1 MNTTRKTRDVWT
13 ILSLAILAGYGLFLL
28 YPLFKI
34 LNGALVDEAGN
45 FSLQWFQRFFND
57 TYYWRILGNSFK
69 VSISATLTTIIIGY
83 PLAYFFNLYEVKGRK
98 FIQVLIILSAM
109 SAPFIGA
116 YAWIQL
122 LGRNG
127 FVTLFLKDNF
137 GINLPTIYGFNG
149 IVLVLTLQLIPLVF
163 MYISGALKKID
174 RSLIEASESMGV
186 TGVNRFFKV
195 IVPLTIPTVLAAAIL
210 IFMRSFS
217 DFGTP
222 LLIGEGYRV
231 FTVEIYQQ
239 FMGEV
244 TRNYNLASTI
254 SIIAV
259 VITASIFLFQKYLS
273 NRFSFQMHSINSIE
287 RKKPKLLSNVLIHLF
302 VYGTVLLSFL
312 PQIVVAYQSFQN
324 TSGKLFVKGY
334 SLNSYRM
341 ALFRV
346 GEAIPNTLY
355 IGGLA
360 IVFTVLIS
368 VLIAYLVVRR
378 SNAIN
383 NFMDTVSMIPYIV
396 PGSVVA
402 IGLIMAFNAP
412 PLVLVG
418 TVTIMVISLVIR
430 RSPYTIRSSVA
441 ILQQI
446 PMSIE
451 EASISLGASKMKT
464 FFRITLP
471 MMAPGV
477 ISGAILSWVTIITE
491 LSGGILLYGPKTL
504 TLTIAIYSF
513 VSRGS
518 YGYAAALATILSVFT
533 AISLLIYMRV
543 SGSDDITL

>member
-1 MNTTRKTRDVWT
+1 MFKKNKPRDIWT
-13 ILSLAILAGYGLFLL
+13 ILSLSVLAGYGLFLI

-34 LNGALVDEAGN
+34 LNGSLVDDAGN
-45 FSLQWFQRFFND
+45 FTLKWFQMFFQD
-57 TYYWRILGNSFK
+57 PYYFRILGNSFK
-69 VSISATLTTIIIGY
+69 VSLSVTLITLIVGY

-98 FIQVLIILSAM
+98 LIQILIILSSM

-127 FVTLFLKDNF
+127 MITRLVRSLTGFNM
-137 GINLPTIYGFNG
+137 PTIYGFNG
-149 IVLVLTLQLIPLVF
+149 ILLVQTLQLVPLVF

-174 RSLIEASESMGV
+174 RSLIEASENMGI
-186 TGVNRFFKV
+186 TGVKRLFKV
-195 IVPLTIPTVLAAAIL
+195 IIPLTIPTVLAAAIL
-210 IFMRSFS
+210 IFMRAFS

-222 LLIGEGYRV
+222 LLLGEGYRV

-244 TRNYNLASTI
+244 TRNYNFASTI
-254 SIIAV
+254 SIITV
-259 VITASIFLFQKYLS
+259 LITASIFLIQKYLS
-273 NRFSFQMHSINSIE
+273 NRFSFSMHSINSIE
-287 RKKPKLLSNVLIHLF
+287 RKKLKGLRNFLVHLYIYF
-302 VYGTVLLSFL
+302 VVGLSFM
-312 PQIVVAYQSFQN
+312 PQILVAYQSFQK
-324 TSGKLFVKGY
+324 TSGKLFVKGF
-334 SLNSYRM
+334 SLNSYKV
-341 ALFRV
+341 ALYRV
-346 GEAIPNTLY
+346 GESIPNTLY

-360 IVFTVLIS
+360 IVITVLLS
-368 VLIAYLVVRR
+368 VFIAYLVVRR
-378 SNAIN
+378 RSFLN
-383 NFMDTVSMIPYIV
+383 NFLDTVSMIPYIV

-402 IGLIMAFNAP
+402 IGLIMAFSTK
-412 PLVLVG
+412 PLALTG
-418 TVTIMVISLVIR
+418 TVAIMVISLVIR

-446 PMSIE
+446 PMAVE

-464 FFRITLP
+464 FFRITVP
-471 MMAPGV
+471 MMASGV

-504 TLTIAIYSF
+504 TLTLAIYAF

-533 AISLLIYMRV
+533 TVSLLIYMKV
-543 SGSDDITL
+543 SGSDEITL